1 MKKLALVPLAALSL
15 SAVTLACLSAPLAAA
30 PADFA
35 AVVADPARSEDNRKL
50 DENRM
55 PAAVLDFAGVKRG
68 DVVADWQA
76 GGGYYTEMLS
86 RVVGPRG
93 RVYGVFNAAFY
104 KPEAWAKVTA
114 GRPNVLTLAA
124 PQQSLQLA
132 PGSLDVIFTHLVFH
146 DLYLG
151 TNRAGDSLPD
161 PQGILMNWYAA
172 LKPGGVVVIAD
183 HAGPAGDTTALA
195 KRLHR
200 ISPEVVKA
208 EMARAG
214 FVSVAEST
222 MLHRSEDAHE
232 LGVFDPSLRGHTDR
246 FLLKFRRP

>member
-172 LKPGGVVVIAD
+172 LKPGGVVVIA
-183 HAGPAGDTTALA
+183 
-195 KRLHR
+195 
-200 ISPEVVKA
+200 